1 MIEVRN
7 LKKTYGKKTATVRA
21 LRGVSFRVK
30 RGDFISIMGA
40 SGSGKSTLMNILG
53 CLDRQTSGEY
63 YLNGID
69 VRNLSKD
76 RTSDLRNTG
85 IGFVFQS
92 FFLLPR
98 LTALQNLELPMAY
111 MGMSPLARRKRALK
125 ILNIMGLSDRG
136 KHYPSELSGGQ
147 KQRIAIGRALANN
160 PYLILADEPTGNLDS
175 ETSRDIMRVLK
186 KLNDNGTTI
195 VLITHEKEI
204 AEYTDRVLVLRDG
217 LFINHHEFK
226 KERAL

>member
-1 MIEVRN
+1 VIEVRN